1 MKKNLIYAGM
11 LLLGMTVATGCSN
24 EENLEQVLN
33 DGTTIQAVIE
43 SATEARTSVND
54 AYEVTWTADDA
65 FNVWNGD
72 TKAGTLTLSGGAG
85 TTSGKFTAS
94 DDLDLQ
100 DGSIALFPASD
111 SKNYTFAT
119 AYTSQETDAPML
131 GTYANGKFTFSLLT
145 SMVRVVVADVPAG
158 EAVLTISSNSETL
171 TGEATLGN
179 DNTLG
184 VPASGTKE
192 VTVTMTNAETATLTF
207 DVPLPAQNYTN
218 GLSVKLTVGGTE
230 VFSKTTNAFDAAVG
244 KIYVFGATYVSVD
257 GDNVEATL
265 QEALNDGEVVVLT
278 GTETEV
284 AVSSLTLPAETTA
297 TIELNGKTL
306 KLGESAS
313 TMALGRSTS
322 EAGIVNNGTLTLS
335 NGSIEYTGDYAIM
348 NKGVLTLDEVNLTA
362 SYVAVKNVGVWADGM
377 TVQKYKGTDAAV
389 KFTMNGGSITSTT
402 EVTNPNV
409 YAIMAVDYCMVD
421 IKNAEIKGTQS
432 AGGLHLNCAEAKLE
446 KVTITRGTSG
456 TAHQVCVVPG
466 VLTYADTTIDNYR
479 YYYGDSKGK
488 YGYAEVNGVYYS
500 EVNTLNSSKS
510 VSDMSALKTA
520 LTDVEDGGVVV
531 LANDITSSE
540 QLTFNNN
547 GKTLTLDLN
556 GKTLTLNAEKG
567 LVNNGG
573 KLVIMNGKIS
583 GTNSTSTLYNKQ
595 ENSNVVET
603 ELNGVALTSSYVA
616 VKNVGVW
623 ADGMTVQKYKG
634 TDAAVKFT
642 MNGGSITSTTEV
654 TNPNVYAIMAV
665 DYCMVDIKNAE
676 IKGTKSAGGLHL
688 NCAEAKLNNVT
699 ITRGTSG
706 TAHQVCAVP
715 GVLTTTNTTIDNY
728 RYYYGDSKGVYGY
741 AEVNGT
747 YYGEVNQVVSN
758 PSAN

>member
-1 MKKNLIYAGM
+1 MKKNLIYVGM

-24 EENLEQVLN
+24 EESLEQVLN

-54 AYEVTWTADDA
+54 TYEVTWTADDA

-100 DGSIALFPASD
+100 DGSIALFPAGN
-111 SKNYTFAT
+111 SKNHTFAT

-145 SMVRVVVADVPAG
+145 SMVRVVVADVPVG
-158 EAVLTISSNSETL
+158 EAVLTISSDSETL
-171 TGEATLGN
+171 TGEAILGN

-192 VTVTMTNAETATLTF
+192 VTVTMTKAEVATLTF

-230 VFSKTTNAFDAAVG
+230 VFNKTTNAFDAEVG

-257 GDNVEATL
+257 GDNVETTL
-265 QEALNDGEVVVLT
+265 QEALNAGEVVVLT

-313 TMALGRSTS
+313 TMALGRSTN

-421 IKNAEIKGTQS
+421 IKNAEIKGT
-432 AGGLHLNCAEAKLE
+432 
-446 KVTITRGTSG
+446 
-456 TAHQVCVVPG
+456 
-466 VLTYADTTIDNYR
+466 
-479 YYYGDSKGK
+479 
-488 YGYAEVNGVYYS
+488 
-500 EVNTLNSSKS
+500 
-510 VSDMSALKTA
+510 
-520 LTDVEDGGVVV
+520 
-531 LANDITSSE
+531 
-540 QLTFNNN
+540 
-547 GKTLTLDLN
+547 
-556 GKTLTLNAEKG
+556 
-567 LVNNGG
+567 
-573 KLVIMNGKIS
+573 
-583 GTNSTSTLYNKQ
+583 
-595 ENSNVVET
+595 
-603 ELNGVALTSSYVA
+603 
-616 VKNVGVW
+616 
-623 ADGMTVQKYKG
+623 
-634 TDAAVKFT
+634 
-642 MNGGSITSTTEV
+642 
-654 TNPNVYAIMAV
+654 
-665 DYCMVDIKNAE
+665 
-676 IKGTKSAGGLHL
+676 KSAGGLHL

-715 GVLTTTNTTIDNY
+715 GVLTITNTTIDNY

-747 YYGEVNQVVSN
+747 YYGEVNQVVCN

>member
-24 EENLEQVLN
+24 EESLEQVLN
-33 DGTTIQAVIE
+33 GGTTIQAVIE

-72 TKAGTLTLSGGAG
+72 TKAGTLTLSEGAG

-100 DGSIALFPASD
+100 DGSIALFPASETL
-111 SKNYTFAT
+111 SYTFKAT
-119 AYTSQETDAPML
+119 YDSQETDAPML
-131 GTYANGKFTFSLLT
+131 GTFANGKFTFSLLT

-207 DVPLPAQNYTN
+207 DVPVPAQNYSN

-230 VFSKTTNAFDAAVG
+230 VFSKTTNAFNAAVG

-278 GTETEV
+278 GAETEV

-322 EAGIVNNGTLTLS
+322 GHGIVNNGTLTLS

-348 NKGVLTLDEVNLTA
+348 NKGVLTLDDVELTA
-362 SYVAVKNVGVWADGM
+362 SYVAVNNVGVWESGM

-389 KFTMNGGSITSTT
+389 KFIMNGGSITSTT
-402 EVTNPNV
+402 DDTSVNV
-409 YAIMAVDYCMVD
+409 YAIMAVDYCLID
-421 IKNAEIKGTQS
+421 IKDATIKGTQS
-432 AGGLHLNCAEAKLE
+432 AGGLHLNCAEAKLDN
-446 KVTITRGTSG
+446 VTITRGTTG
-456 TAHQVCVVPG
+456 TAHQVHVIAG
-466 VLTYADTTIDNYR
+466 VLTYTDTTIDNYR
-479 YYYGDSKGK
+479 YYYGVSKGK
-488 YGYAEVNGVYYS
+488 YGYAEVNGVYYG
-500 EVNTLNSSKS
+500 EVNTEISKS
-510 VSDMSALKTA
+510 VSDSDALKSA

-540 QLTFNNN
+540 QLTFNNA

-556 GKTLTLNAEKG
+556 GKTLTLNADKG

-616 VKNVGVW
+616 VRNVGVW

-642 MNGGSITSTTEV
+642 MNGGSITSTTDV
-654 TNPNVYAIMAV
+654 TNVNVYAIMAV
-665 DYCMVDIKNAE
+665 DYCMINIQNAE
-676 IKGTKSAGGLHL
+676 IKGTQSAGGLHL

-715 GVLTTTNTTIDNY
+715 GVLTTTDTTIDNY
-728 RYYYGDSKGVYGY
+728 RYYYGDSKGTYGY

>member
-24 EENLEQVLN
+24 EESLEQVLN
-33 DGTTIQAVIE
+33 GGTTIQAVIE

-54 AYEVTWTADDA
+54 AYEVTWTAGDA

-72 TKAGTLTLSGGAG
+72 TKAGTLTLSEGVG

-100 DGSIALFPASD
+100 DGSIALFPASN

-131 GTYANGKFTFSLLT
+131 GTFANGKFTFSLLT
-145 SMVRVVVADVPAG
+145 SMVRVVVADVPVG

-207 DVPLPAQNYTN
+207 DVPVPAQNYTN

-297 TIELNGKTL
+297 TIELNSKTL

-362 SYVAVKNVGVWADGM
+362 SYVAVKNVGVWESGM

-402 EVTNPNV
+402 DVNNV
-409 YAIMAVDYCMVD
+409 YAIQAVDYCLVD
-421 IKNAEIKGTQS
+421 IQNAEIKGS
-432 AGGLHLNCAEAKLE
+432 LNAGGLQLNCAEAKLDD
-446 KVTITRGTSG
+446 VTITRGTSG
-456 TAHQVCVVPG
+456 TSHQVHVIAG
-466 VLTYADTTIDNYR
+466 VLTYTNTTIDNYR

-488 YGYAEVNGVYYS
+488 YGYAEVNGVYYG
-500 EVNTLNSSKS
+500 EVNTQISAS
-510 VSDMSALKTA
+510 VSDSDALKSALTN
-520 LTDVEDGGVVV
+520 VEDGGVVV

-540 QLTFNNN
+540 QLTFNNT

-556 GKTLTLNAEKG
+556 GKTLSLSSTYG
-567 LVNNGG
+567 LVNKAG
-573 KLVIMNGKIS
+573 KLIIMNGKIS
-583 GTNSTSTLYNKQ
+583 GSCSYATLCNWAG
-595 ENSNVVET
+595 SDAIET
-603 ELNGVALTSSYVA
+603 ELNKVELTASYIA
-616 VKNVGVW
+616 VYNKGVW
-623 ADGMTVQKYKG
+623 ESGKTVQDYKG
-634 TDAAVKFT
+634 TDATVKFT
-642 MNGGSITSTTEV
+642 MNGGSITSNTTA
-654 TNPNVYAIMAV
+654 TDANVYAVMSN
-665 DYCMVDIKNAE
+665 DYSLTTINDATIT
-676 IKGTKSAGGLHL
+676 GTSTAGGLHL

-706 TAHQVCAVP
+706 TAHQVCAIP
-715 GVLTTTNTTIDNY
+715 GVLTTTDTTINNY
-728 RYYYGDSKGVYGY
+728 RYYYGDSKGTYGY